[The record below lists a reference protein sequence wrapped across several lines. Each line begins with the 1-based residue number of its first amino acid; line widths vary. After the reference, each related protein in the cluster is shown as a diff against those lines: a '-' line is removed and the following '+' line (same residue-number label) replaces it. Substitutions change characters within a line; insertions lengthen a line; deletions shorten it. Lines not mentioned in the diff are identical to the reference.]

1 MMKKQIYIVEYT
13 NEDYI
18 GNQCGTMEIE
28 ASDLDGAYAIMD
40 ENFPYLSV
48 DAIYASGASY
58 ADL

>member
-28 ASDLDGAYAIMD
+28 ASDLDEAYDIMD
-40 ENFPYLSV
+40 ETYSYLSV
-48 DAIYASGASY
+48 DTIYASGASY
-58 ADL
+58 SDL